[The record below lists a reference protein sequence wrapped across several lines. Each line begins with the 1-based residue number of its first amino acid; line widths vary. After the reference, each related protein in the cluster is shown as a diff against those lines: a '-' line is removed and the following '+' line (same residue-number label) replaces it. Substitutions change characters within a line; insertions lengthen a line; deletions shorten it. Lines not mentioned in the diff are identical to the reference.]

1 MPISLSILLGFL
13 RFCILLL
20 VLFIIYK
27 MASKPTS
34 SLNFMDFIINNWFQ
48 FGSVLLV
55 LIFFEVELEIYSFV
69 NMILVFLFISG
80 MYVIGVKNLKNP
92 VLYFKNNIKSN
103 IKNTLLHL
111 EKKKSFRFWDFLKQK
126 NITSTETIVSII
138 SAVFVGGI
146 TFFSR
151 YNLFKFDLYSLSN
164 AWLADLNKITSF
176 DSQEWFSEDMNSV
189 GSLAFANLYA
199 KLSGVSP
206 ETALQS
212 LGILESVLMGIM
224 LFWMIQKITISKYV
238 APLIASLSFA
248 LIYVLSPFNID
259 FVNQFNPT
267 FLAMTF
273 AIPIFVFTFKPE
285 LITLHKKRFFLT
297 FCISYISIG
306 LIDLFAFF
314 LLVPSFLLISL
325 LFFITIRKPFFWL
338 SLSAY
343 LLSFAI
349 LIGIF
354 ALTCN
359 YYNTDLVLFLRTNIV
374 SLNSYTY
381 LPQLILPVHQIT
393 LYYLFASSISVLLLL
408 VYKFFYKEN
417 WNVALAFL
425 LYFAFLII
433 IMYSN
438 NPWIDSDLLLQS
450 FIIFFPIIV
459 GLSTAVIYR
468 ITLPIRIKSRVFQI
482 VVSLLIVG
490 LFIPSAYYFQ
500 NKSFL
505 KFEEN
510 TSVQRQL
517 IDVYDQINTQYFPLS
532 YAVINEDFTQEISRH
547 KHYFMSYSAF
557 TSDYLNED
565 AVYFKNRNNK
575 LFLKNNPHKVIP
587 KALLLFIYNP
597 KTVSVGYE
605 NLNDKLAQ
613 TLSVLQK
620 RGRKIKLYYGNENF
634 KILEIINE
642 PESSKI
648 SDLIF

>member
-1 MPISLSILLGFL
+1 
-13 RFCILLL
+13 
-20 VLFIIYK
+20 
-27 MASKPTS
+27 MATKPTN
-34 SLNFMDFIINNWFQ
+34 SLNFIDFIVNNWFQ
-48 FGSVLLV
+48 FGSILLV
-55 LIFFEVELEIYSFV
+55 LIFVEVQLEIYSFV

-80 MYVIGVKNLKNP
+80 IYFIGLKNP
-92 VLYFKNNIKSN
+92 ILYFKNSIKSN
-103 IKNTLLHL
+103 IKSILLHI
-111 EKKKSFRFWDFLKQK
+111 EKKTSFRFWDFLKQK
-126 NITSTETIVSII
+126 KITSTETVISII
-138 SAVFVGGI
+138 SSIFVGGI

-151 YNLFKFDLYSLSN
+151 YELFKFDLYSLSN
-164 AWLADLNKITSF
+164 AWLADLNKLTSF
-176 DSQEWFSEDMNSV
+176 DSQQWFSEEMNSI

-199 KLSGVSP
+199 KISGVSP

-238 APLIASLSFA
+238 APLVTSLSFA

-285 LITLHKKRFFLT
+285 LITIQKKRFFLT

-314 LLVPSFLLISL
+314 LLVPSFLLISF
-325 LFFITIRKPFFWL
+325 LFSMTNRTPFFWL
-338 SLSAY
+338 SISAY
-343 LLSFAI
+343 LLSLAI

-354 ALTCN
+354 ALSCN
-359 YYNTDLVLFLRTNIV
+359 YYNTDLVLFLRTNIL

-381 LPQLILPVHQIT
+381 LPQIIFSVHQIII
-393 LYYLFASSISVLLLL
+393 YYLFATSISIFLLLI
-408 VYKFFYKEN
+408 YKFVYKEN
-417 WNVALAFL
+417 WNAALAFL

-433 IMYSN
+433 VMYSN
-438 NPWIDSDLLLQS
+438 NPWVDSDLLLQS
-450 FIIFFPIIV
+450 FVIFFPIIV
-459 GLSTAVIYR
+459 GLSTAIFSR
-468 ITLPIRIKSRVFQI
+468 ITLPIKIKSPVFQI
-482 VVSLLIVG
+482 IFALLIIG

-510 TSVQRQL
+510 NSVQRQL

-547 KHYFMSYSAF
+547 KHYFMSYSVF
-557 TSDYLNED
+557 TTDYLNDD

-575 LFLKNNPHKVIP
+575 LFLKNNPQKVIP

-597 KTVSVGYE
+597 KTVSVDYE
-605 NLNDKLAQ
+605 ILNGKLAK
-613 TLSVLQK
+613 TLAVLK
-620 RGRKIKLYYGNENF
+620 RRGRRIKLYFSNENF
-634 KILEIINE
+634 EILEIINE

>member
-1 MPISLSILLGFL
+1 
-13 RFCILLL
+13 
-20 VLFIIYK
+20 
-27 MASKPTS
+27 MATKPTN
-34 SLNFMDFIINNWFQ
+34 SLNFIDFIVNNWFQ

-55 LIFFEVELEIYSFV
+55 LIFVEVQLEIYSFV

-80 MYVIGVKNLKNP
+80 IYVIGLKNP
-92 VLYFKNNIKSN
+92 ILYFKNSIKSN
-103 IKNTLLHL
+103 IKSILLHI
-111 EKKKSFRFWDFLKQK
+111 EKKTSFRFWDFLKQK
-126 NITSTETIVSII
+126 NITSTETTISII
-138 SAVFVGGI
+138 FTIFVGGI

-151 YNLFKFDLYSLSN
+151 YELFKFDLYSLSN
-164 AWLADLNKITSF
+164 AWLADLNKLTSF
-176 DSQEWFSEDMNSV
+176 DSQQWFSEEMNSI

-199 KLSGVSP
+199 KISGVSP

-238 APLIASLSFA
+238 APLVTSLSFA

-314 LLVPSFLLISL
+314 LLVPSFLLISF
-325 LFFITIRKPFFWL
+325 LFSMTNRTPFFWL
-338 SLSAY
+338 SISAY

-359 YYNTDLVLFLRTNIV
+359 YYNTDLVLFLRTNFL

-381 LPQLILPVHQIT
+381 LPQIIFPVHQIII
-393 LYYLFASSISVLLLL
+393 YYLFATLISIFLLLI
-408 VYKFFYKEN
+408 YKFVYKEN
-417 WNVALAFL
+417 WNAALAFL

-433 IMYSN
+433 VMYSN
-438 NPWIDSDLLLQS
+438 NPWVDSDLLLQS
-450 FIIFFPIIV
+450 FVIFFPIIV
-459 GLSTAVIYR
+459 GLSTAIICR
-468 ITLPIRIKSRVFQI
+468 ITLPIKIKSPAFQI
-482 VVSLLIVG
+482 IFALLIVG

-510 TSVQRQL
+510 NSVQRQL

-547 KHYFMSYSAF
+547 KHYFMSYSVF
-557 TSDYLNED
+557 TTDYLNDD

-575 LFLKNNPHKVIP
+575 LFLKNNPQKVIP

-597 KTVSVGYE
+597 KTVSVDYE
-605 NLNDKLAQ
+605 ILNGKLAK
-613 TLSVLQK
+613 TLAVLK
-620 RGRKIKLYYGNENF
+620 RRGRRIKLYFSNENF
-634 KILEIINE
+634 EILEIINE